1 MEVTEGLEPLIKET
15 CVYRQTSLFGWDT
28 KAHGELRVVQLSF
41 PALIDPDVLTDG
53 YGNHRRRFAVPPD
66 SQSSH
71 DSKIRSMDVRQTS
84 CRQVGRII
92 VTKSLPRNPSDDPSH
107 LLSLLPTAPEAA
119 FNAYDSRH
127 DPTCLP
133 GTRADLLKQIEIW
146 ADGSDDRHIFW
157 LNGWAGTGKSTIART
172 VARHYHEQERLGAS
186 FFFSRDQENRR
197 HAGKVFTSIATQLAK
212 QNAVLKEHICKAVIE
227 YRDIAHQS
235 LRDQWTRLIFR
246 PLSELKA
253 RPSKALTIV
262 IDALDECENETDVRG
277 IIQLFAE
284 AKSLGKGRLRLF
296 LTSRQDTPIRLGF
309 EKIPEDQHH
318 VFVLHSISS
327 SVVEPDLLT
336 FFRHE
341 LNMDVS
347 KQWPSE
353 ADMARLVERAGGLF
367 IWAATACRFI
377 KGGKRLARKRLA
389 SILDGDSVMK
399 GSEKKLDEIYM
410 MILVQSISGDYDD
423 QDREELLELFREVV
437 GSIVILFDPL
447 PTAALVRLL
456 DKPKEEVDQTLNDL
470 HSVLEVSKDPG
481 RPIRVVHP
489 SFHDFLLSQE
499 RCTNVQL
506 WVDEYKT
513 HRDLFVSCIKL
524 MTASLKQDI
533 CELGRPGTR
542 AAEVDETRMD
552 EYLPWELRYACRYWV
567 EHLRRSRVDLAGARR
582 VNTFFQEHLLHW
594 LEALGLMQAASEG
607 VRMMTILQFL
617 VTPDENPELRDLIY
631 DARRFVLYNRWIID
645 EAPLQT
651 YCSALTFAPQRSL
664 TRRLFR
670 REMAGWLHTLRE
682 TQKDWSSLLQT
693 LEGHTNIVSVVTF
706 SPDGQLLASASND
719 YTVRLWDAATG
730 ALRGSLEGHTGWVSA
745 VTFSPD
751 GQLLAS
757 ASHDQTVRLWD
768 AATGAL
774 RGSLEGHTACVSAV
788 TFSPDGQLLASASYD
803 KTVRL
808 WDAAT
813 GALRGSLEGH
823 TGWVRAVTF
832 SPDGQLLASASHDKT
847 VRLWDIK
854 HKKALYEISTN
865 GYIPKLSFS
874 ADGSHLITD
883 MGRIN
888 ISRYALVLG

>member
-1 MEVTEGLEPLIKET
+1 MK
-15 CVYRQTSLFGWDT
+15 
-28 KAHGELRVVQLSF
+28 H
-41 PALIDPDVLTDG
+41 
-53 YGNHRRRFAVPPD
+53 
-66 SQSSH
+66 
-71 DSKIRSMDVRQTS
+71 
-84 CRQVGRII
+84 
-92 VTKSLPRNPSDDPSH
+92 
-107 LLSLLPTAPEAA
+107 
-119 FNAYDSRH
+119 
-127 DPTCLP
+127 
-133 GTRADLLKQIEIW
+133 IEIW

-212 QNAVLKEHICKAVIE
+212 QNAVLKEHICKAVIK

-262 IDALDECENETDVRG
+262 IDALDECENETDVGG

-284 AKSLGKGRLRLF
+284 AKFLGKGRLRLF

-309 EKIPEDQHH
+309 REIPEDQHH

-327 SVVEPDLLT
+327 SVVEQDLLT

-470 HSVLEVSKDPG
+470 HSVLEVPKDPG

-513 HRDLFVSCIKL
+513 HRDLFVSCIEL
-524 MTASLKQDI
+524 MFASLKQDI

-567 EHLRRSRVDLAGARR
+567 EHLRRSRVDLAGDGRVDLARDGR
-582 VNTFFQEHLLHW
+582 VDAFFQEHLLHW

-607 VRMMTILQFL
+607 VRMMTILQSL
-617 VTPDENPELRDLIY
+617 VT
-631 DARRFVLYNRWIID
+631 
-645 EAPLQT
+645 
-651 YCSALTFAPQRSL
+651 
-664 TRRLFR
+664 
-670 REMAGWLHTLRE
+670 
-682 TQKDWSSLLQT
+682 
-693 LEGHTNIVSVVTF
+693 VSE
-706 SPDGQLLASASND
+706 LASN
-719 YTVRLWDAATG
+719 R
-730 ALRGSLEGHTGWVSA
+730 EG
-745 VTFSPD
+745 
-751 GQLLAS
+751 
-757 ASHDQTVRLWD
+757 
-768 AATGAL
+768 
-774 RGSLEGHTACVSAV
+774 
-788 TFSPDGQLLASASYD
+788 
-803 KTVRL
+803 
-808 WDAAT
+808 
-813 GALRGSLEGH
+813 
-823 TGWVRAVTF
+823 
-832 SPDGQLLASASHDKT
+832 
-847 VRLWDIK
+847 I
-854 HKKALYEISTN
+854 
-865 GYIPKLSFS
+865 
-874 ADGSHLITD
+874 
-883 MGRIN
+883 
-888 ISRYALVLG
+888 